1 MPKSPKPLADVFLN
15 IPYDKPFQNLCLAY
29 ISGISAF
36 GLVPRATLEIPSGAR
51 RLDRI
56 LQLIQACQYS
66 VHDLSRVELDA
77 KRPPTPRFNMPFELG
92 LSVAWTKISSSEH
105 TWFVYESR
113 IRRLSK
119 SLSDLDGTDAHI
131 HSATVKGVFRELC
144 NAFVGEDRHPTIQ
157 QMRKIY
163 QDVTDNLPVIL
174 KQAGTHTIYTARSFK
189 DICIAARDSAGRNV
203 PISAARKRVKRRA
216 SPGLMQ
222 WFSHKLSEDA
232 ASKPSPFKTRRFRH
246 PQKLMRRL
254 SGVEG
259 WPTRL

>member
-1 MPKSPKPLADVFLN
+1 MPKPQKPLADVFLN
-15 IPYDKPFQNLCLAY
+15 VPYDKSFQNLCVAY

-56 LQLIQACQYS
+56 LQLIQTCQYS
-66 VHDLSRVELDA
+66 VHDLSRVELDS
-77 KRPPTPRFNMPFELG
+77 KRPAAPRFNMPFELG
-92 LSVAWTKISSSEH
+92 LAVAWAKISGTGH

-131 HSATVKGVFRELC
+131 HSATAKGVFRELC

-174 KQAGTHTIYTARSFK
+174 KQAGTNTIYTARTFK
-189 DICIAARDSAGRNV
+189 DICIAARDSADRNV
-203 PISAARKRVKRRA
+203 PKPVARGRAKR
-216 SPGLMQ
+216 
-222 WFSHKLSEDA
+222 
-232 ASKPSPFKTRRFRH
+232 
-246 PQKLMRRL
+246 
-254 SGVEG
+254 
-259 WPTRL
+259 